1 MQQIN
6 VKHRIAPTHKWW

>member
-6 VKHRIAPTHKWW
+6 VTDKWIV